1 MRNLSTLIKV
11 AYASLRYRIGG
22 VGLTIASVTLS
33 VFVLLSVE
41 HIRQEARNGFASTVS
56 GVDLIVG
63 ARTGEIN
70 LLLLSIFR
78 IGNATANLS
87 WGAVEEIS
95 EQKSVAWVVP
105 ISLGDSHRT
114 FRVVGT
120 TAEFFSRYKYA
131 QKKPLSFSQG
141 GEFDAVQDVVLGAR
155 AAVKLSYVLGDS
167 LVLSHGVA
175 DTSFLHHEDL
185 PFSVSGILEQT
196 GTPVDNAIFVSLD
209 AIEAMHSEDSE
220 SDNRQRV
227 HEGHESHAAHE
238 ESEVHEEHE
247 EHEAQEE
254 HEAHEAHEAHKSD
267 SDHLSHEGEES
278 HTEEHHAAHEGRGAH
293 VAYDAHEGDSDHPNH
308 EGEESL
314 NDHDHRTIGSV
325 TAILVGLDSPI
336 STLVVQRWINE
347 YSEEAL
353 LGILPGVA
361 LTQLWSL
368 LGNIEAVLLGIS
380 ILVFVSSL
388 LGLNAMLLASMRERR
403 REIEILRS
411 IGAPS
416 LFIWGLLIIESLLI
430 ITIGVVLAIFGLLL
444 AISLANDVLANELG
458 ILLSVQILNTSNLS
472 AIGLIYLTALV
483 MTLVPA
489 WRAYSVS
496 RSAGSSGSKD

>member
-1 MRNLSTLIKV
+1 MKNLSTLIKV

-78 IGNATANLS
+78 VGNATANVS

-95 EQKSVAWVVP
+95 EQKSISWVVP

-141 GEFDAVQDVVLGAR
+141 GEFDALQDVVLGAR

-185 PFSVSGILEQT
+185 PFSVSGILERT
-196 GTPVDNAIFVSLD
+196 GTPVDNAIFVSLN
-209 AIEAMHSEDSE
+209 AIEAMHSEDRESE
-220 SDNRQRV
+220 NRQRL

-238 ESEVHEEHE
+238 ESEVHEGHE
-247 EHEAQEE
+247 GHESDPM
-254 HEAHEAHEAHKSD
+254 HK
-267 SDHLSHEGEES
+267 GEES
-278 HTEEHHAAHEGRGAH
+278 HWAHEEGGAH
-293 VAYDAHEGDSDHPNH
+293 EVHDAQEGDSDHPNH
-308 EGEESL
+308 KGEES
-314 NDHDHRTIGSV
+314 DKYHDHRAIGSV

-361 LTQLWSL
+361 LTQLWAL

-458 ILLSVQILNTSNLS
+458 ISLSAQILNTSNLS
-472 AIGLIYLTALV
+472 AIGLIYLTALA

-496 RSAGSSGSKD
+496 RSAGSSGSKN

>member
-78 IGNATANLS
+78 IGNATANVS

-95 EQKSVAWVVP
+95 EQKSISWVVP

-141 GEFDAVQDVVLGAR
+141 GEFDALQDVVLGAR

-185 PFSVSGILEQT
+185 PFSVSGILERT

-209 AIEAMHSEDSE
+209 AIEAMHSEDRESE
-220 SDNRQRV
+220 NRQRL

-238 ESEVHEEHE
+238 ESEVHEGHE
-247 EHEAQEE
+247 GHESDPM
-254 HEAHEAHEAHKSD
+254 HK
-267 SDHLSHEGEES
+267 GEES
-278 HTEEHHAAHEGRGAH
+278 HWAHEEGGAH
-293 VAYDAHEGDSDHPNH
+293 EVHDAQEGDSDHPNH
-308 EGEESL
+308 KGEESD
-314 NDHDHRTIGSV
+314 NYHDHRAIGSV

-361 LTQLWSL
+361 LTQLWAL

-458 ILLSVQILNTSNLS
+458 ISLSAQILNTSNLS
-472 AIGLIYLTALV
+472 AIGLIYLTALA

-496 RSAGSSGSKD
+496 RSAGSSGSKN

>member
-1 MRNLSTLIKV
+1 
-11 AYASLRYRIGG
+11 
-22 VGLTIASVTLS
+22 
-33 VFVLLSVE
+33 
-41 HIRQEARNGFASTVS
+41 
-56 GVDLIVG
+56 
-63 ARTGEIN
+63 
-70 LLLLSIFR
+70 
-78 IGNATANLS
+78 LS

-238 ESEVHEEHE
+238 ESEVHEAHE
-247 EHEAQEE
+247 E
-254 HEAHEAHEAHKSD
+254 HEAHKSD

-336 STLVVQRWINE
+336 STLVVQRWINK

>member
-11 AYASLRYRIGG
+11 AYASLRYRICG

-78 IGNATANLS
+78 VGNATANVS

-95 EQKSVAWVVP
+95 EQKSISWVVP

-141 GEFDAVQDVVLGAR
+141 GEFDALQDVVLGAQ

-185 PFSVSGILEQT
+185 PFSVSGILERT

-209 AIEAMHSEDSE
+209 AIEAMHPEDSE

-227 HEGHESHAAHE
+227 YEGHESHAAHE
-238 ESEVHEEHE
+238 ESDVHEE
-247 EHEAQEE
+247 
-254 HEAHEAHEAHKSD
+254 HEAHEAHKSD
-267 SDHLSHEGEES
+267 SHHLSHEGEES
-278 HTEEHHAAHEGRGAH
+278 HTEENRASHEGRGAH
-293 VAYDAHEGDSDHPNH
+293 VAHEGDSDHPNH
-308 EGEESL
+308 EGDESL

-361 LTQLWSL
+361 LTQLWAL
-368 LGNIEAVLLGIS
+368 LGNIEAVLLSIS

-458 ILLSVQILNTSNLS
+458 ISLSAQILNTSNLS
-472 AIGLIYLTALV
+472 AIGLIYLTALA

-496 RSAGSSGSKD
+496 RSAGSSGSKN

>member
-1 MRNLSTLIKV
+1 MKNLSTLIKV

-78 IGNATANLS
+78 VGNATANVS

-95 EQKSVAWVVP
+95 EQKSISWVVP

-141 GEFDAVQDVVLGAR
+141 GEFDALQDVVLGAR

-185 PFSVSGILEQT
+185 PFSVSGILERT
-196 GTPVDNAIFVSLD
+196 GTPVDNAIFVSLN
-209 AIEAMHSEDSE
+209 AIEAMHSEDRESE
-220 SDNRQRV
+220 NRQRL

-238 ESEVHEEHE
+238 ESEVHEGHEGHAAHE
-247 EHEAQEE
+247 ESEVHEG
-254 HEAHEAHEAHKSD
+254 HEGHESDPMHK
-267 SDHLSHEGEES
+267 GEES
-278 HTEEHHAAHEGRGAH
+278 HWAHEEGGAH
-293 VAYDAHEGDSDHPNH
+293 EVHDAQEGDSDHPNH
-308 EGEESL
+308 KGEESD
-314 NDHDHRTIGSV
+314 NYHDHRAIGSV

-361 LTQLWSL
+361 LTQLWAL

-458 ILLSVQILNTSNLS
+458 ISLSAQILNTSNLS
-472 AIGLIYLTALV
+472 AIGLIYLTALA

-496 RSAGSSGSKD
+496 RSAGSSGSKN

>member
-78 IGNATANLS
+78 VGNATANVS

-95 EQKSVAWVVP
+95 EQKSISWVVP

-141 GEFDAVQDVVLGAR
+141 GEFDALQDVVLGAR

-185 PFSVSGILEQT
+185 PFSVSGILERT
-196 GTPVDNAIFVSLD
+196 GTPVDNAIFVSLN
-209 AIEAMHSEDSE
+209 AIEAMHSEDRESE
-220 SDNRQRV
+220 NRQRL

-238 ESEVHEEHE
+238 ESDVHEGHE
-247 EHEAQEE
+247 GHE
-254 HEAHEAHEAHKSD
+254 SD
-267 SDHLSHEGEES
+267 LMHEGEES
-278 HTEEHHAAHEGRGAH
+278 HWAHEEGGAH
-293 VAYDAHEGDSDHPNH
+293 EVHDAQEGDSDHPNH
-308 EGEESL
+308 KGEESD
-314 NDHDHRTIGSV
+314 NYHDHRAIGSV

-361 LTQLWSL
+361 LTQLWAL

-458 ILLSVQILNTSNLS
+458 ISLSAQILNTSNLS
-472 AIGLIYLTALV
+472 AIGLIYLTALA

-496 RSAGSSGSKD
+496 RSAGSSGSKN

>member
-1 MRNLSTLIKV
+1 MKNLSTLIKV

-78 IGNATANLS
+78 VGNATANVS

-95 EQKSVAWVVP
+95 EQKSISWVVP

-141 GEFDAVQDVVLGAR
+141 GEFDALQDVVLGAR

-185 PFSVSGILEQT
+185 PFSVSGILERT
-196 GTPVDNAIFVSLD
+196 GTPVDNAIFVSLN
-209 AIEAMHSEDSE
+209 AIEAMHSEDRESE
-220 SDNRQRV
+220 NRQRL
-227 HEGHESHAAHE
+227 HEGHESHAVHE
-238 ESEVHEEHE
+238 ESDVHEG
-247 EHEAQEE
+247 
-254 HEAHEAHEAHKSD
+254 HEAHESD
-267 SDHLSHEGEES
+267 LMHEGEES
-278 HTEEHHAAHEGRGAH
+278 HWAHEEGGAH
-293 VAYDAHEGDSDHPNH
+293 EVHDAQEGDSDHPNH
-308 EGEESL
+308 KGEESD
-314 NDHDHRTIGSV
+314 NYHDHRAIGSV

-361 LTQLWSL
+361 LTQLWAL
-368 LGNIEAVLLGIS
+368 LGNVEAVLLGIS

-458 ILLSVQILNTSNLS
+458 ISLSAQILNTSNLS
-472 AIGLIYLTALV
+472 AIGLIYLTALA

-496 RSAGSSGSKD
+496 RSAGSSGSKN

>member
-1 MRNLSTLIKV
+1 MKNLSTLIKV

-78 IGNATANLS
+78 VGNATANVS

-105 ISLGDSHRT
+105 ISLGDSHRA

-141 GEFDAVQDVVLGAR
+141 GEFDALQDVVLGAQ

-185 PFSVSGILEQT
+185 PFSVSGILEKT
-196 GTPVDNAIFVSLD
+196 GTTVDNAIFVSLD
-209 AIEAMHSEDSE
+209 AIEAMHPEDSE

-227 HEGHESHAAHE
+227 YEGHESHAAHE
-238 ESEVHEEHE
+238 ESDVHEE
-247 EHEAQEE
+247 
-254 HEAHEAHEAHKSD
+254 HEAHEAHKSD
-267 SDHLSHEGEES
+267 SHHLSHEGEES
-278 HTEEHHAAHEGRGAH
+278 HTEENRASHEGRGAH
-293 VAYDAHEGDSDHPNH
+293 VAHEGDSDHPNH
-308 EGEESL
+308 EGDESL

-361 LTQLWSL
+361 LTQLWAL
-368 LGNIEAVLLGIS
+368 LGNIEAVLLSIS

-458 ILLSVQILNTSNLS
+458 ISLSAQILNTSNLS
-472 AIGLIYLTALV
+472 AIGLIYLTALA

-496 RSAGSSGSKD
+496 RSAGSSGSKN

>member
-238 ESEVHEEHE
+238 ESEVHE
-247 EHEAQEE
+247 
-254 HEAHEAHEAHKSD
+254 AHEAHKSD

-336 STLVVQRWINE
+336 STLVVQRWINK

>member
-1 MRNLSTLIKV
+1 MKNLSTLIKV

-78 IGNATANLS
+78 VGNATANVS

-95 EQKSVAWVVP
+95 EQKSISWVVP

-141 GEFDAVQDVVLGAR
+141 GEFDALQDVVLGAR

-185 PFSVSGILEQT
+185 PFSVSGILERT
-196 GTPVDNAIFVSLD
+196 GTPVDNAIFVSLN
-209 AIEAMHSEDSE
+209 AIEAMHSEDRESE
-220 SDNRQRV
+220 NRQRL

-238 ESEVHEEHE
+238 ESEVHEGHE
-247 EHEAQEE
+247 GHE
-254 HEAHEAHEAHKSD
+254 SD
-267 SDHLSHEGEES
+267 LMHEGEES
-278 HTEEHHAAHEGRGAH
+278 HWAHEEGGAH
-293 VAYDAHEGDSDHPNH
+293 EVHDAQEGDSDHPNH
-308 EGEESL
+308 KGEESD
-314 NDHDHRTIGSV
+314 NYHDHRAIGSV

-361 LTQLWSL
+361 LTQLWAL

-458 ILLSVQILNTSNLS
+458 ISLSAQILNTSNLS
-472 AIGLIYLTALV
+472 AIGLIYLTALA

-496 RSAGSSGSKD
+496 RSAGSSGSKN

>member
-1 MRNLSTLIKV
+1 MKNLSTLIKV

-78 IGNATANLS
+78 VGNATANVS

-95 EQKSVAWVVP
+95 EQKSISWVVP

-141 GEFDAVQDVVLGAR
+141 GEFDALQDVVLGAR

-185 PFSVSGILEQT
+185 PFSVSGILERT
-196 GTPVDNAIFVSLD
+196 GTPVDNAIFVSLN
-209 AIEAMHSEDSE
+209 AIEAMHSEDRESE
-220 SDNRQRV
+220 NRQRL

-238 ESEVHEEHE
+238 ESEVHEG
-247 EHEAQEE
+247 
-254 HEAHEAHEAHKSD
+254 HEAHERD
-267 SDHLSHEGEES
+267 LMHEGEES
-278 HTEEHHAAHEGRGAH
+278 HWAHEEGGAH
-293 VAYDAHEGDSDHPNH
+293 EVHDAQEGDSDHPNH
-308 EGEESL
+308 KGEESD
-314 NDHDHRTIGSV
+314 NYHDHRAIGSV

-361 LTQLWSL
+361 LTQLWAL

-458 ILLSVQILNTSNLS
+458 ISLSAQILNTSNLS
-472 AIGLIYLTALV
+472 AIGLIYLTALA

-496 RSAGSSGSKD
+496 RSAGSSGSKN

>member
-1 MRNLSTLIKV
+1 MKNLSTLIKV

-78 IGNATANLS
+78 VGNATANVS

-95 EQKSVAWVVP
+95 EQKSISWVVP

-141 GEFDAVQDVVLGAR
+141 GEFDALQDVVLGAR

-185 PFSVSGILEQT
+185 PFSVSGILERT

-220 SDNRQRV
+220 SENRQRL
-227 HEGHESHAAHE
+227 HEGHESHAVHE
-238 ESEVHEEHE
+238 ESDVHEGHE
-247 EHEAQEE
+247 GHEG
-254 HEAHEAHEAHKSD
+254 HESD
-267 SDHLSHEGEES
+267 LMHEGEES
-278 HTEEHHAAHEGRGAH
+278 HWAHEEGGAH
-293 VAYDAHEGDSDHPNH
+293 EVHDAQEGDSDHPNH
-308 EGEESL
+308 KGEESD
-314 NDHDHRTIGSV
+314 NYHDHRAIGSV

-361 LTQLWSL
+361 LTQLWAL

-458 ILLSVQILNTSNLS
+458 ISLSAQILNTSNLS
-472 AIGLIYLTALV
+472 AIGLIYLTALA

-496 RSAGSSGSKD
+496 RSAGSSGSKN

>member
-175 DTSFLHHEDL
+175 DTSFLHHDDL

-238 ESEVHEEHE
+238 ESEV
-247 EHEAQEE
+247 
-254 HEAHEAHEAHKSD
+254 HEAHEAHKSD

-336 STLVVQRWINE
+336 STLVVQRWINK

>member
-41 HIRQEARNGFASTVS
+41 HIRQEARNGFARTVS

-238 ESEVHEEHE
+238 ESEVHE
-247 EHEAQEE
+247 
-254 HEAHEAHEAHKSD
+254 AHEAHKSD

-278 HTEEHHAAHEGRGAH
+278 HTEDHHAAHEGRGAH

-336 STLVVQRWINE
+336 STLVVQRWINK

>member
-78 IGNATANLS
+78 VGNATANVS

-95 EQKSVAWVVP
+95 EQKSISWVVP

-141 GEFDAVQDVVLGAR
+141 SEFDALQDVVLGAR

-185 PFSVSGILEQT
+185 PFSVSGILERT
-196 GTPVDNAIFVSLD
+196 GTPVDNAIFVSLN
-209 AIEAMHSEDSE
+209 AIEAMHSEDRESE
-220 SDNRQRV
+220 NRQRL
-227 HEGHESHAAHE
+227 HGGHESHAAHE
-238 ESEVHEEHE
+238 ESYVHEG
-247 EHEAQEE
+247 
-254 HEAHEAHEAHKSD
+254 HEAHESD
-267 SDHLSHEGEES
+267 LMHEGEES
-278 HTEEHHAAHEGRGAH
+278 HWAHEEGGAH
-293 VAYDAHEGDSDHPNH
+293 EVHDAQEGDSDHPNH
-308 EGEESL
+308 KGEESD
-314 NDHDHRTIGSV
+314 NYHDHRAIGYV

-361 LTQLWSL
+361 LTQLWAL

-458 ILLSVQILNTSNLS
+458 ISLSAQILNTSNLS
-472 AIGLIYLTALV
+472 AIGLIYLTALA

-496 RSAGSSGSKD
+496 RSAGSSGSKN

>member
-1 MRNLSTLIKV
+1 MKNLSTLIKV

-78 IGNATANLS
+78 VGNATANVS

-95 EQKSVAWVVP
+95 EQKSISWVVP

-141 GEFDAVQDVVLGAR
+141 GEFDALQDVVLGAR

-185 PFSVSGILEQT
+185 PFSVSGILERT
-196 GTPVDNAIFVSLD
+196 GTPVDNAIFVSLN
-209 AIEAMHSEDSE
+209 AIEAMHSEDRESE
-220 SDNRQRV
+220 NRQRL

-238 ESEVHEEHE
+238 ESDVHEG
-247 EHEAQEE
+247 
-254 HEAHEAHEAHKSD
+254 HEAHESD
-267 SDHLSHEGEES
+267 LMHEGEES
-278 HTEEHHAAHEGRGAH
+278 HWAHEEGGAH
-293 VAYDAHEGDSDHPNH
+293 EVHDAQEGDSDHPNH
-308 EGEESL
+308 KGEESD
-314 NDHDHRTIGSV
+314 NYHDHRAIGSV

-361 LTQLWSL
+361 LTQLWAL

-458 ILLSVQILNTSNLS
+458 ISLSAQILNTSNLS
-472 AIGLIYLTALV
+472 AIGLIYLTALA

-496 RSAGSSGSKD
+496 RSAGSSGSKN

>member
-1 MRNLSTLIKV
+1 MKNLSTLIKV

-78 IGNATANLS
+78 VGNATANVS

-95 EQKSVAWVVP
+95 EQKSISWVVP

-141 GEFDAVQDVVLGAR
+141 GEFDALQDVVLGAR

-185 PFSVSGILEQT
+185 PFSVSGILERT

-220 SDNRQRV
+220 SENRQRL
-227 HEGHESHAAHE
+227 HEGHESHAVHE
-238 ESEVHEEHE
+238 ESDVHEGHE
-247 EHEAQEE
+247 GHE
-254 HEAHEAHEAHKSD
+254 SD
-267 SDHLSHEGEES
+267 LMHEGEES
-278 HTEEHHAAHEGRGAH
+278 HWAHEEGGAH
-293 VAYDAHEGDSDHPNH
+293 EVHDAQEGDSDHPNH
-308 EGEESL
+308 KGEESD
-314 NDHDHRTIGSV
+314 NYHDHRAIGSV

-361 LTQLWSL
+361 LTQLWAL

-458 ILLSVQILNTSNLS
+458 ISLSAQILNTSNLS
-472 AIGLIYLTALV
+472 AIGLIYLTALA

-496 RSAGSSGSKD
+496 RSAGSSGSKN

>member
-209 AIEAMHSEDSE
+209 AIEAMHSDDSE

-238 ESEVHEEHE
+238 ESEV
-247 EHEAQEE
+247 
-254 HEAHEAHEAHKSD
+254 HEAHEAHKSD

-336 STLVVQRWINE
+336 STLVVQRWINK

>member
-78 IGNATANLS
+78 VGNATANVS

-95 EQKSVAWVVP
+95 EQKSISWVVP

-120 TAEFFSRYKYA
+120 TPEFFSRYKYA

-141 GEFDAVQDVVLGAR
+141 GEFDALQDVVLGAR

-185 PFSVSGILEQT
+185 PFSVSGILERT

-209 AIEAMHSEDSE
+209 AIEAMHSEDRESE
-220 SDNRQRV
+220 NRQRL

-238 ESEVHEEHE
+238 ESDVHEG
-247 EHEAQEE
+247 
-254 HEAHEAHEAHKSD
+254 HEAHESD
-267 SDHLSHEGEES
+267 LMHEGEES
-278 HTEEHHAAHEGRGAH
+278 HWAHEEGGAH
-293 VAYDAHEGDSDHPNH
+293 EVHDAQEGDSDHPNH
-308 EGEESL
+308 KGEESD
-314 NDHDHRTIGSV
+314 NYHDHRAIGSV

-361 LTQLWSL
+361 LTQLWAL

-458 ILLSVQILNTSNLS
+458 ISLSAQILNTSNLS
-472 AIGLIYLTALV
+472 AIGLIYLTALA

-496 RSAGSSGSKD
+496 RSAGSSGSKN

>member
-78 IGNATANLS
+78 VGNATANVS

-95 EQKSVAWVVP
+95 EQKSISWVVP

-141 GEFDAVQDVVLGAR
+141 GEFDALQDVVLGAR

-185 PFSVSGILEQT
+185 PFSVSGILERT

-220 SDNRQRV
+220 SENRQRL

-238 ESEVHEEHE
+238 ESEVHEGHE
-247 EHEAQEE
+247 GHE
-254 HEAHEAHEAHKSD
+254 SD
-267 SDHLSHEGEES
+267 LMHEGEES
-278 HTEEHHAAHEGRGAH
+278 HWAHEEGGAH
-293 VAYDAHEGDSDHPNH
+293 EVHDAQEGDSDHPNH
-308 EGEESL
+308 KGEESD
-314 NDHDHRTIGSV
+314 NYHDHRAIGSV

-361 LTQLWSL
+361 LTQLWAL

-458 ILLSVQILNTSNLS
+458 ISLSAQILNTSNLS
-472 AIGLIYLTALV
+472 AIGLIYLTALA

-496 RSAGSSGSKD
+496 RSAGSSGSKN

>member
-238 ESEVHEEHE
+238 ESEVHE
-247 EHEAQEE
+247 
-254 HEAHEAHEAHKSD
+254 AHEAHEAHKSD

-293 VAYDAHEGDSDHPNH
+293 VAYDAHEGNSDHPNH

-336 STLVVQRWINE
+336 STLVVQRWINK

>member
-1 MRNLSTLIKV
+1 MKNLSTLIKV

-33 VFVLLSVE
+33 IFVLLSVE

-78 IGNATANLS
+78 VGNATANVS

-95 EQKSVAWVVP
+95 EQKSISWVVP

-141 GEFDAVQDVVLGAR
+141 GEFDALQDVVLGAR

-185 PFSVSGILEQT
+185 PFSVSGILERT
-196 GTPVDNAIFVSLD
+196 GTPVDNAIFVSLN
-209 AIEAMHSEDSE
+209 AIEAMHSEDRESE
-220 SDNRQRV
+220 NRQRL

-238 ESEVHEEHE
+238 ESEVHEGHE
-247 EHEAQEE
+247 GHESDPM
-254 HEAHEAHEAHKSD
+254 HK
-267 SDHLSHEGEES
+267 GEES
-278 HTEEHHAAHEGRGAH
+278 HWAHEEGGAH
-293 VAYDAHEGDSDHPNH
+293 EVHDAQEGDSDHPNH
-308 EGEESL
+308 KGEESD
-314 NDHDHRTIGSV
+314 NYHDHRAIGSV

-361 LTQLWSL
+361 LTQLWAL

-458 ILLSVQILNTSNLS
+458 ISLSAQILNTSNLS
-472 AIGLIYLTALV
+472 AIGLIYLTALA

-496 RSAGSSGSKD
+496 RSAGSSGSKN

>member
-78 IGNATANLS
+78 VGNATANVS

-95 EQKSVAWVVP
+95 EQKSISWVVP

-141 GEFDAVQDVVLGAR
+141 GEFDALQDVVLGAR

-185 PFSVSGILEQT
+185 PFSVSGILERT

-220 SDNRQRV
+220 SENRQRL

-238 ESEVHEEHE
+238 ESEVHEGHE
-247 EHEAQEE
+247 GHESDPM
-254 HEAHEAHEAHKSD
+254 HK
-267 SDHLSHEGEES
+267 GEES
-278 HTEEHHAAHEGRGAH
+278 HWAHEEGGAH
-293 VAYDAHEGDSDHPNH
+293 EVHDAQEGDSDHPNH
-308 EGEESL
+308 KGEESD
-314 NDHDHRTIGSV
+314 NYHDHRAIGSV

-361 LTQLWSL
+361 LTQLWAL

-458 ILLSVQILNTSNLS
+458 ISLSAQILNTSNLS
-472 AIGLIYLTALV
+472 AIGLIYLTALA

-496 RSAGSSGSKD
+496 RSAGSSGSKN

>member
-1 MRNLSTLIKV
+1 MKNLSTLIKV

-78 IGNATANLS
+78 VGNATANVS

-95 EQKSVAWVVP
+95 EQKSISWVVP

-141 GEFDAVQDVVLGAR
+141 GEFDALQDVVLGAR

-185 PFSVSGILEQT
+185 PFSVSGILERT
-196 GTPVDNAIFVSLD
+196 GTPVDNAIFVSLN
-209 AIEAMHSEDSE
+209 AIEAMHSEDRESE
-220 SDNRQRV
+220 NRQRL

-238 ESEVHEEHE
+238 ESEVHEGHE
-247 EHEAQEE
+247 GHESDPM
-254 HEAHEAHEAHKSD
+254 HK
-267 SDHLSHEGEES
+267 GEES
-278 HTEEHHAAHEGRGAH
+278 HWAHEEGGAH
-293 VAYDAHEGDSDHPNH
+293 EVHDAQEGDSDHPNH
-308 EGEESL
+308 KGEESD
-314 NDHDHRTIGSV
+314 NYHDHRAIGSV

-361 LTQLWSL
+361 LTQLWAL

-458 ILLSVQILNTSNLS
+458 ISLSAQILNTSNLS
-472 AIGLIYLTALV
+472 AIGLIYLTALA

-496 RSAGSSGSKD
+496 RSAGSSGSKN